1 MANHE
6 IDTICPNCGH
16 EYDAHLH
23 WLVCPECGHRTK
35 DVNAQKSACPEQR
48 IIDCLCCP
56 NCFPPSERV
65 NGLMCGY
72 TKTIRPDTDAF
83 GLTDQE
89 EADILKQWE
98 DGKKIGCIAIDL
110 GLPAD
115 DVIEF
120 LHYQGVI

>member
-23 WLVCPECGHRTK
+23 WLVCPNCGH
-35 DVNAQKSACPEQR
+35 E
-48 IIDCLCCP
+48 
-56 NCFPPSERV
+56 
-65 NGLMCGY
+65 
-72 TKTIRPDTDAF
+72 TKTIRPNTDAF

-120 LHYQGVI
+120 LHYQQVI